1 MQSFRRK
8 AENPPPSYI
17 RDKRAGFLQRRRE
30 KRNKEGIDMERKDVV
45 SCKQGNCKKKRD
57 KSMNDLQV
65 VEQELSDAIMREMR
79 QAMQTKNISLTL
91 LADMSGV
98 PLETVER
105 LESGRLDVKL
115 DEAMRVLHVLGLTL
129 KVVPL

>member
-1 MQSFRRK
+1 
-8 AENPPPSYI
+8 
-17 RDKRAGFLQRRRE
+17 
-30 KRNKEGIDMERKDVV
+30 
-45 SCKQGNCKKKRD
+45 
-57 KSMNDLQV
+57 MNDLQV
-65 VEQELSDAIMREMR
+65 VEQELSDATSPERR

-91 LADMSGV
+91 LADVSGV

-115 DEAMRVLHVLGLTL
+115 DEAMRVLGKLELTL

>member
-1 MQSFRRK
+1 MRYHASKEITR
-8 AENPPPSYI
+8 
-17 RDKRAGFLQRRRE
+17 
-30 KRNKEGIDMERKDVV
+30 KEGQKHERFA
-45 SCKQGNCKKKRD
+45 SCGTR
-57 KSMNDLQV
+57 
-65 VEQELSDAIMREMR
+65 IMREMR

-115 DEAMRVLHVLGLTL
+115 DEAMRVLGKLELTL

>member
-1 MQSFRRK
+1 
-8 AENPPPSYI
+8 
-17 RDKRAGFLQRRRE
+17 
-30 KRNKEGIDMERKDVV
+30 
-45 SCKQGNCKKKRD
+45 
-57 KSMNDLQV
+57 MNDLQV
-65 VEQELSDAIMREMR
+65 VEQKLSDAIMREMR

-115 DEAMRVLHVLGLTL
+115 DEAMRVLGKLELTL

>member
-1 MQSFRRK
+1 
-8 AENPPPSYI
+8 
-17 RDKRAGFLQRRRE
+17 
-30 KRNKEGIDMERKDVV
+30 
-45 SCKQGNCKKKRD
+45 
-57 KSMNDLQV
+57 MNDLQV

-115 DEAMRVLHVLGLTL
+115 DEAMRVLGKLELTL
-129 KVVPL
+129 KLVPL

>member
-1 MQSFRRK
+1 M
-8 AENPPPSYI
+8 
-17 RDKRAGFLQRRRE
+17 
-30 KRNKEGIDMERKDVV
+30 
-45 SCKQGNCKKKRD
+45 KKRD

-115 DEAMRVLHVLGLTL
+115 DEAMRVLGKLELTL
-129 KVVPL
+129 KVAPL

>member
-1 MQSFRRK
+1 
-8 AENPPPSYI
+8 
-17 RDKRAGFLQRRRE
+17 
-30 KRNKEGIDMERKDVV
+30 
-45 SCKQGNCKKKRD
+45 
-57 KSMNDLQV
+57 MNDLQV

-115 DEAMRVLHVLGLTL
+115 DEAIRVLGKLELTL

>member
-1 MQSFRRK
+1 
-8 AENPPPSYI
+8 
-17 RDKRAGFLQRRRE
+17 
-30 KRNKEGIDMERKDVV
+30 
-45 SCKQGNCKKKRD
+45 
-57 KSMNDLQV
+57 MNDLQV

-79 QAMQTKNISLTL
+79 QAMQTKTISLTL

-115 DEAMRVLHVLGLTL
+115 DEAMRVLGKLELTL

>member
-1 MQSFRRK
+1 
-8 AENPPPSYI
+8 
-17 RDKRAGFLQRRRE
+17 
-30 KRNKEGIDMERKDVV
+30 
-45 SCKQGNCKKKRD
+45 
-57 KSMNDLQV
+57 MNDLQV
-65 VEQELSDAIMREMR
+65 VEQELSDAIMCEMR

-115 DEAMRVLHVLGLTL
+115 DEAMRVLGKLELTL
-129 KVVPL
+129 KVAPL

>member
-1 MQSFRRK
+1 
-8 AENPPPSYI
+8 
-17 RDKRAGFLQRRRE
+17 
-30 KRNKEGIDMERKDVV
+30 
-45 SCKQGNCKKKRD
+45 
-57 KSMNDLQV
+57 MNDLQV
-65 VEQELSDAIMREMR
+65 VEQELSDAIMREMQ

-115 DEAMRVLHVLGLTL
+115 DEAMRVLGKLELTL

>member
-1 MQSFRRK
+1 
-8 AENPPPSYI
+8 
-17 RDKRAGFLQRRRE
+17 
-30 KRNKEGIDMERKDVV
+30 
-45 SCKQGNCKKKRD
+45 
-57 KSMNDLQV
+57 MNDLQV

-105 LESGRLDVKL
+105 LESCRLDVKL
-115 DEAMRVLHVLGLTL
+115 DEAMRVLGKLELTL

>member
-1 MQSFRRK
+1 
-8 AENPPPSYI
+8 
-17 RDKRAGFLQRRRE
+17 
-30 KRNKEGIDMERKDVV
+30 
-45 SCKQGNCKKKRD
+45 
-57 KSMNDLQV
+57 MNDLQV

-105 LESGRLDVKL
+105 LVRGRLDVKL
-115 DEAMRVLHVLGLTL
+115 DEAMRVLGKLELTL

>member
-1 MQSFRRK
+1 
-8 AENPPPSYI
+8 
-17 RDKRAGFLQRRRE
+17 
-30 KRNKEGIDMERKDVV
+30 
-45 SCKQGNCKKKRD
+45 
-57 KSMNDLQV
+57 MNDLQV

-115 DEAMRVLHVLGLTL
+115 AEAMRVLGKLELTL

>member
-1 MQSFRRK
+1 
-8 AENPPPSYI
+8 
-17 RDKRAGFLQRRRE
+17 
-30 KRNKEGIDMERKDVV
+30 
-45 SCKQGNCKKKRD
+45 
-57 KSMNDLQV
+57 MNDLQV
-65 VEQELSDAIMREMR
+65 VEQELRDAIMREMR

-91 LADMSGV
+91 LADMSSV

-115 DEAMRVLHVLGLTL
+115 DEARRVLGKLELTL

>member
-1 MQSFRRK
+1 
-8 AENPPPSYI
+8 
-17 RDKRAGFLQRRRE
+17 
-30 KRNKEGIDMERKDVV
+30 
-45 SCKQGNCKKKRD
+45 
-57 KSMNDLQV
+57 MNDLQV

-115 DEAMRVLHVLGLTL
+115 DEAMRVLGKLELTL
-129 KVVPL
+129 KVVPP

>member
-1 MQSFRRK
+1 
-8 AENPPPSYI
+8 
-17 RDKRAGFLQRRRE
+17 
-30 KRNKEGIDMERKDVV
+30 
-45 SCKQGNCKKKRD
+45 
-57 KSMNDLQV
+57 MNDLQV

-79 QAMQTKNISLTL
+79 QAMQTKNINLTL

-115 DEAMRVLHVLGLTL
+115 DEAMRVLGKLELTL

>member
-1 MQSFRRK
+1 
-8 AENPPPSYI
+8 
-17 RDKRAGFLQRRRE
+17 
-30 KRNKEGIDMERKDVV
+30 
-45 SCKQGNCKKKRD
+45 
-57 KSMNDLQV
+57 MNDLQV

-115 DEAMRVLHVLGLTL
+115 DEAMRVLGKLELTL
-129 KVVPL
+129 KVVAL

>member
-1 MQSFRRK
+1 
-8 AENPPPSYI
+8 
-17 RDKRAGFLQRRRE
+17 
-30 KRNKEGIDMERKDVV
+30 
-45 SCKQGNCKKKRD
+45 
-57 KSMNDLQV
+57 MNDLQV

-79 QAMQTKNISLTL
+79 QAMQTRNISLTL

-115 DEAMRVLHVLGLTL
+115 DEAMRVLGKLELTL

>member
-1 MQSFRRK
+1 
-8 AENPPPSYI
+8 
-17 RDKRAGFLQRRRE
+17 
-30 KRNKEGIDMERKDVV
+30 
-45 SCKQGNCKKKRD
+45 
-57 KSMNDLQV
+57 MNDLQV

-115 DEAMRVLHVLGLTL
+115 DEAMCVLGKLELTL

>member
-1 MQSFRRK
+1 
-8 AENPPPSYI
+8 
-17 RDKRAGFLQRRRE
+17 
-30 KRNKEGIDMERKDVV
+30 
-45 SCKQGNCKKKRD
+45 
-57 KSMNDLQV
+57 MNDLQV

-115 DEAMRVLHVLGLTL
+115 DEAMRMLGKLELTL

>member
-1 MQSFRRK
+1 
-8 AENPPPSYI
+8 
-17 RDKRAGFLQRRRE
+17 
-30 KRNKEGIDMERKDVV
+30 
-45 SCKQGNCKKKRD
+45 
-57 KSMNDLQV
+57 MNDLQV

-115 DEAMRVLHVLGLTL
+115 DEAMRVLGKLELTL
-129 KVVPL
+129 KVGPL

>member
-1 MQSFRRK
+1 
-8 AENPPPSYI
+8 
-17 RDKRAGFLQRRRE
+17 
-30 KRNKEGIDMERKDVV
+30 
-45 SCKQGNCKKKRD
+45 
-57 KSMNDLQV
+57 MNDLPV

-115 DEAMRVLHVLGLTL
+115 DEAMRVLGKLELTL

>member
-1 MQSFRRK
+1 
-8 AENPPPSYI
+8 
-17 RDKRAGFLQRRRE
+17 
-30 KRNKEGIDMERKDVV
+30 
-45 SCKQGNCKKKRD
+45 
-57 KSMNDLQV
+57 MNDLQV
-65 VEQELSDAIMREMR
+65 MEQELSDAIMREMR

-115 DEAMRVLHVLGLTL
+115 DEAMRVLGKLELTL

>member
-1 MQSFRRK
+1 
-8 AENPPPSYI
+8 
-17 RDKRAGFLQRRRE
+17 
-30 KRNKEGIDMERKDVV
+30 
-45 SCKQGNCKKKRD
+45 
-57 KSMNDLQV
+57 MNDLQV

-115 DEAMRVLHVLGLTL
+115 DESMRVLGKLELTL

>member
-1 MQSFRRK
+1 
-8 AENPPPSYI
+8 
-17 RDKRAGFLQRRRE
+17 
-30 KRNKEGIDMERKDVV
+30 
-45 SCKQGNCKKKRD
+45 
-57 KSMNDLQV
+57 MNDWQD
-65 VEQELSDAIMREMR
+65 VERELSAEMLNAIR
-79 QAMQTKNISLTL
+79 QGMQEKGISLTI

-115 DEAMRVLHVLGLTL
+115 DEAMRVLGKLELTL

>member
-1 MQSFRRK
+1 
-8 AENPPPSYI
+8 
-17 RDKRAGFLQRRRE
+17 
-30 KRNKEGIDMERKDVV
+30 
-45 SCKQGNCKKKRD
+45 
-57 KSMNDLQV
+57 MNDLQV

-105 LESGRLDVKL
+105 LESGRWCRSNLQ
-115 DEAMRVLHVLGLTL
+115 
-129 KVVPL
+129 KVRKKNRKKFRKSS

>member
-1 MQSFRRK
+1 
-8 AENPPPSYI
+8 
-17 RDKRAGFLQRRRE
+17 
-30 KRNKEGIDMERKDVV
+30 
-45 SCKQGNCKKKRD
+45 
-57 KSMNDLQV
+57 MNDLQV

-79 QAMQTKNISLTL
+79 QAMQKKNISLTL
-91 LADMSGV
+91 LADMSSV

-115 DEAMRVLHVLGLTL
+115 DEAMRVLGKLELTL

>member
-1 MQSFRRK
+1 
-8 AENPPPSYI
+8 
-17 RDKRAGFLQRRRE
+17 
-30 KRNKEGIDMERKDVV
+30 MERKDVV
-45 SCKQGNCKKKRD
+45 SYKQGNCKKKRD

-65 VEQELSDAIMREMR
+65 VEQELSDAIMRAMR

-115 DEAMRVLHVLGLTL
+115 DEAMRVLGKLELTL

>member
-1 MQSFRRK
+1 
-8 AENPPPSYI
+8 
-17 RDKRAGFLQRRRE
+17 
-30 KRNKEGIDMERKDVV
+30 
-45 SCKQGNCKKKRD
+45 
-57 KSMNDLQV
+57 MNDLQV
-65 VEQELSDAIMREMR
+65 VEQELSDAIMPEMR

-115 DEAMRVLHVLGLTL
+115 DEAMRVLGKLELTL

>member
-1 MQSFRRK
+1 
-8 AENPPPSYI
+8 
-17 RDKRAGFLQRRRE
+17 
-30 KRNKEGIDMERKDVV
+30 
-45 SCKQGNCKKKRD
+45 
-57 KSMNDLQV
+57 MNDLQV

-105 LESGRLDVKL
+105 LERGRLDVKL
-115 DEAMRVLHVLGLTL
+115 DEAMRVLGKLELTL